1 VSRNGDDETPA
12 RPPSVAPCQTTV
24 MWLRITEGFAL
35 SPKHAAAAACL
46 MLQVWVVSVQAAG
59 STEKHLEAAR
69 LELQRRSDADS
80 LAAAGVLTAQHNRS
94 QALAL
99 VSKAADAAPERADLV
114 WLQLMLCQQAP
125 SCDSEALEQRLRHL
139 DPSNGAAWMGA
150 LLRAGAA
157 RDDAAIAGAL
167 AGLSQ
172 SDRTDIYWTTLMGRL
187 SGAAGRS
194 GKVSGDEAVVA
205 VTGLLAAQII
215 PAYTLVSRSCKADA
229 PEALERCR
237 GIARSFQRGDTFIT
251 EMIGVA
257 IAKRVWPAGSP
268 EWKAADKARR
278 LYDYRSKLW
287 LEVEG
292 RPTTRSTKRLLAL
305 CSEYRREQDVFR
317 QQIVDAG
324 RNPDPPGGT

>member
-1 VSRNGDDETPA
+1 
-12 RPPSVAPCQTTV
+12 
-24 MWLRITEGFAL
+24 
-35 SPKHAAAAACL
+35 
-46 MLQVWVVSVQAAG
+46 
-59 STEKHLEAAR
+59 
-69 LELQRRSDADS
+69 
-80 LAAAGVLTAQHNRS
+80 
-94 QALAL
+94 
-99 VSKAADAAPERADLV
+99 
-114 WLQLMLCQQAP
+114 
-125 SCDSEALEQRLRHL
+125 
-139 DPSNGAAWMGA
+139 
-150 LLRAGAA
+150 
-157 RDDAAIAGAL
+157 
-167 AGLSQ
+167 
-172 SDRTDIYWTTLMGRL
+172 MGRL

-215 PAYTLVSRSCKADA
+215 PAYTLASRSCKADA
-229 PEALERCR
+229 PEALARCR

-292 RPTTRSTKRLLAL
+292 RASTKSTKRLLAL